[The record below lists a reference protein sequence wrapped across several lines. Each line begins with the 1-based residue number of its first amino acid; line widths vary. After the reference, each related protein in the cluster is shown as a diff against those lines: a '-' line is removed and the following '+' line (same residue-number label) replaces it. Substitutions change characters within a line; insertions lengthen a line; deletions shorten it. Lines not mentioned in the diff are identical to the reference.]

1 MEARI
6 VLQPFQGHPVVIAFL
21 LLLAISA
28 LGGAVNALAG
38 GGTFLVFPA
47 LLFAGV
53 ASVAANA
60 TSSLVL
66 LPGIMASAWV
76 YRDTMRRMSL
86 SFLIG
91 MAVASLAGSLA
102 GSLLLLHTSNS
113 TFSKLVPWLL
123 LCAAAVFS
131 AAPWIRRVAAS
142 KTGEHPS
149 LPALYLGQM
158 IIAAYGGYF
167 GAGMGVLMLALY
179 LAAANLDVHSASGL
193 RTLCGATI
201 NTLAVAIFAARG
213 ALDYK
218 LGLPMLVAGIAGG
231 YWGAHGVKKL
241 DPKKARLGIMIY
253 AWALTAYF
261 FIRLALG

>member
-1 MEARI
+1 
-6 VLQPFQGHPVVIAFL
+6 VITFL
-21 LLLAISA
+21 LLLAVSA

-53 ASVAANA
+53 ASVTANA
-60 TSSLVL
+60 TCSLVL
-66 LPGIMASAWV
+66 VPGIITSAWV
-76 YRDTMRRMSL
+76 YRDTMRHMRL
-86 SFLIG
+86 SFLVG
-91 MAVASLAGSLA
+91 MAFASVAGSLA
-102 GSLLLLHTSNS
+102 GSLLLLHTSNA

-123 LCAAAVFS
+123 LAAASVFT
-131 AAPWIRRVAAS
+131 AAPWIRRVAAA
-142 KTGEHPS
+142 KTGGHPS
-149 LPALYLGQM
+149 LPALYVGQM
-158 IIAAYGGYF
+158 VIAAYGGYF

-179 LAAANLDVHSASGL
+179 LAAANLEVHSASGL
-193 RTLCGATI
+193 RTLCGAAI
-201 NTLAVAIFAARG
+201 NTLAVAVFAARG

-231 YWGAHGVKKL
+231 YWGAHGVKRL

-261 FIRLALG
+261 FVRFALG